1 MTQTLFVELFPII
14 ARPKDVSAYLPH
26 LRDGA
31 SPQLGARLVY
41 RLSQAVGGRWAWWR
55 GGLLTD
61 APVSEVQLNIALDIL
76 RPQFTDV
83 FGDVLGIET
92 VQDWHITPDAEAS
105 FVLQTAIREREHALR
120 QALKKFAV
128 PLQNGRIVREPFLQG
143 WVVDAEPAV
152 SLSIRSHITT
162 AKTLQ
167 ETLIARNET
176 LKNAVGWRVMDITSP
191 SLIGTITAIRGV
203 VAQHRARLIG
213 LSKRE
218 VMQTLIQNA
227 PDEEVVVSV
236 SVGAQEY
243 DYVASALTVVV
254 GTQEGDFERF
264 GIPTAQAYKL
274 IRLAPHVR
282 ASLVK
287 ALSDVLK
294 ADGIVGNAY
303 NAHTHEK
310 LFSHLDFKPSLVY
323 AENRVRPHDPKSI
336 GDDFMKCKPY
346 RKHPRFNDRPIKI
359 AVINALEESID
370 DFIEALRRLLEK
382 QFGFAIDMIKERKI
396 KVLTPKNVESAVRV
410 IEKEAPDV
418 LLAFFA
424 EAPSG
429 EDADESQAKHL
440 KTLTLSKGIATH
452 IITRAT
458 MHDLNA
464 MPYVAMSLLAKT
476 GNVPF
481 ALAEPLEYADYV
493 VGLSFIR
500 ERMSKGDRVTAITRI
515 YQSDGVFVRYTV
527 DSLDLERDEPVP
539 YILFQTVLPIQTFEK
554 KRVLLHH
561 DGEMTQEARALLNKW
576 GATIN
581 AQLIPIEILRH
592 NTARLYGLGK
602 GVTQPEWGSTF
613 FVNASEAFVV
623 SSVPA
628 ADSTAQPLHVRVTPD
643 QLSIEA
649 AVYSVLAWTLL
660 YYGAWGMPKLPV
672 TIHAADDMAEWLAK
686 GYLPAQK
693 EGDVPFWL

>member
-1 MTQTLFVELFPII
+1 MAQTLFVEVFPII
-14 ARPKDVSAYLPH
+14 ARPKDISAYIPH

-31 SPQLGARLVY
+31 PPQVGARLAY
-41 RLSQAVGGRWAWWR
+41 RLSQAVGGGWAWWR

-61 APVSEVQLNIALDIL
+61 SPASEVQLNITLDIL
-76 RPQFTDV
+76 RPQFA
-83 FGDVLGIET
+83 DVLNDVQGIEA
-92 VQDWHITPDAEAS
+92 VQDWHVTPDAEVAFS
-105 FVLQTAIREREHALR
+105 LQTTLREREHALR
-120 QALKKFAV
+120 HALKKFAV
-128 PLQNGRIVREPFLQG
+128 PLPNGRIAREPFLQG
-143 WVVDAEPAV
+143 WVVDGEPAV
-152 SLSIRSHITT
+152 SLSIRSHVTT

-176 LKNAVGWRVMDITSP
+176 LKNAIGWRVMDITSP

-203 VAQHRARLIG
+203 VAQHRARLMG
-213 LSKRE
+213 LSKRD

-227 PDEEVVVSV
+227 PDGEVVVSV
-236 SVGAQEY
+236 SVGTHEY
-243 DYVASALTVVV
+243 EYVASALAVVV
-254 GTQEGDFERF
+254 STQASDLERF
-264 GIPTAQAYKL
+264 DIPPAQAYKL

-282 ASLVK
+282 ADLVK

-294 ADGIVGNAY
+294 ADGIIGSAY
-303 NAHTHEK
+303 NSRTHDK

-323 AENRVRPHDPKSI
+323 AENRVRPHDPKTI

-346 RKHPRFNDRPIKI
+346 RKHARFNDRPIKI
-359 AVINALEESID
+359 AVINALEESIE

-382 QFGFAIDMIKERKI
+382 QFGFAIEMIKERKI

-418 LLAFFA
+418 LLAFFT
-424 EAPSG
+424 EAPNG

-440 KTLTLSKGIATH
+440 KTLTLSKGIATQ
-452 IITRAT
+452 IVTLAT

-493 VGLSFIR
+493 VGLGFIR

-539 YILFQTVLPIQTFEK
+539 YILLQTVLPIQTFEK

-561 DGEMTQEARALLNKW
+561 DGEIAQEMLQLLGKW
-576 GATIN
+576 GATLH

-592 NTARLYGLGK
+592 HTPRVYGLSK
-602 GVTQPEWGSTF
+602 SVTQPEWGSTF

-623 SSVPA
+623 SSVPS
-628 ADSTAQPLHVRVTPD
+628 ADSTAQPLHVRVSPD
-643 QLSIEA
+643 HLSIEA

-660 YYGAWGMPKLPV
+660 YYGAWGMPRLPV
-672 TIHAADDMAEWLAK
+672 TIHAAEDMAEWLAK
-686 GYLPAQK
+686 GYLPAQR